1 MTEDIAVIDSE
12 ELEHDVGG
20 TLGDATW
27 SSAYISSLPD
37 AAFAAI
43 DGEKRH
49 LPHHD
54 KSVVKGTENKSVD
67 VPHLK
72 AALSRCDQTDM
83 PGSMKKSAKA
93 HLRAHARAM
102 GIGEAEVADLI
113 GESANTEPAYQ
124 EQIEAVDSYLDA
136 EDLLLTMLEN
146 GAPDEFVTQAE
157 AKVKQLVPSDEIID
171 LFEGELLPEQIVK
184 GDDQYWHFTARV
196 AQADVVNTNKRLYP
210 TEEFTKNLPRVNRRC
225 RARRFTGRDGHASMF
240 GADKMS
246 ETVICYES
254 FMMQGGDLIASG
266 FLLPTQAGQD
276 IAAIWDAGVN
286 QQFSIVGYGNA
297 ELVQAED
304 GTEYSR
310 ISNYLLESCDP
321 VRHGAASTRT
331 LKVRKPKDS
340 ADIPDVTDETAEA
353 AVIETEIVVE
363 SVSAVEPQKEPIMGA
378 EPTTPEVNVETI
390 NAPAPLAPAPVDI
403 NAIVNA
409 AVASAVGT
417 VQESAAKIAAEAAV
431 KASAAYHE
439 GQEKSLALKAAKDA
453 AIASLAAT
461 DPDIAAIVGRH
472 FADCAD
478 AEAVSA
484 KITEI
489 TPQVESLKRRMKVA
503 SVGIHSHA
511 EKETAWF
518 SGSKIIDRPETAYE
532 VKMGLMEGLEDTGEE
547 SPANPSWGFK
557 MMLDNYEKMFPQYFN
572 ACTRRGFMETATTST
587 VLGTTLPYVLP
598 LIRQVWPKLIPYE
611 LQSVQPLNAPTGRVY
626 FLDFEYDS
634 GTYDGSST
642 DDSAALD
649 TAWADHVEGATK
661 SKMAL
666 TFTSTD
672 ITAYEKS
679 IYYDITS
686 VLMQDM
692 RALYNLDAEA
702 ELMRA
707 SANQIAREINLQY
720 LETIAAGAGISA
732 GTYGIDKPTAWN
744 SQEKWYDQGLAM
756 WVNHAGA
763 LIGKKFYTEAEWM
776 FCSPTQAQLF
786 ASTNKWESNT
796 TDVNQFGYG
805 IRKLG
810 TYQGK
815 LTIYSVSWGEVLTS
829 VKNKMVFG
837 FYPSEWMYTGAV
849 FAPYVPLY
857 ISPQDSDASKNTL
870 SRSVSSRNAMKVL
883 QANAF
888 STLTV
893 ADSTGTEVTMVD

>member
-390 NAPAPLAPAPVDI
+390 NAPAPPAPAPVDVE
-403 NAIVNA
+403 AIKAQAVADAQAAAKSAVADAMKDGMAEMKLNA
-409 AVASAVGT
+409 AKEAAIAKLAETNQFVADTVALHLKSCDTLEAVA
-417 VQESAAKIAAEAAV
+417 EKIAA
-431 KASAAYHE
+431 
-439 GQEKSLALKAAKDA
+439 
-453 AIASLAAT
+453 
-461 DPDIAAIVGRH
+461 
-472 FADCAD
+472 
-478 AEAVSA
+478 
-484 KITEI
+484 I
-489 TPQVESLKRRMKVA
+489 TPQVQALHNPQKLDSVGLHLHKEEERQKYMLDGSMKV
-503 SVGIHSHA
+503 
-511 EKETAWF
+511 
-518 SGSKIIDRPETAYE
+518 IDRPETVE
-532 VKMGLMEGLEDTGEE
+532 GVKLALLEGLDDNGREDASNKRWTMQRIIE
-547 SPANPSWGFK
+547 
-557 MMLDNYEKMFPQYFN
+557 NYEKGGKTALCLHSM
-572 ACTRRGFMETATTST
+572 TRRGFMETATTTSA
-587 VLGTTLPYVLP
+587 LGTTLPLVLP
-598 LIRQVWPKLIPYE
+598 IIRQMLPLLIPY
-611 LQSVQPLNAPTGRVY
+611 
-626 FLDFEYDS
+626 
-634 GTYDGSST
+634 
-642 DDSAALD
+642 
-649 TAWADHVEGATK
+649 
-661 SKMAL
+661 
-666 TFTSTD
+666 
-672 ITAYEKS
+672 
-679 IYYDITS
+679 
-686 VLMQDM
+686 
-692 RALYNLDAEA
+692 
-702 ELMRA
+702 
-707 SANQIAREINLQY
+707 
-720 LETIAAGAGISA
+720 
-732 GTYGIDKPTAWN
+732 
-744 SQEKWYDQGLAM
+744 GLPP
-756 WVNHAGA
+756 
-763 LIGKKFYTEAEWM
+763 
-776 FCSPTQAQLF
+776 CSP
-786 ASTNKWESNT
+786 
-796 TDVNQFGYG
+796 
-805 IRKLG
+805 
-810 TYQGK
+810 
-815 LTIYSVSWGEVLTS
+815 
-829 VKNKMVFG
+829 
-837 FYPSEWMYTGAV
+837 
-849 FAPYVPLY
+849 
-857 ISPQDSDASKNTL
+857 
-870 SRSVSSRNAMKVL
+870 
-883 QANAF
+883 
-888 STLTV
+888 
-893 ADSTGTEVTMVD
+893 STGL